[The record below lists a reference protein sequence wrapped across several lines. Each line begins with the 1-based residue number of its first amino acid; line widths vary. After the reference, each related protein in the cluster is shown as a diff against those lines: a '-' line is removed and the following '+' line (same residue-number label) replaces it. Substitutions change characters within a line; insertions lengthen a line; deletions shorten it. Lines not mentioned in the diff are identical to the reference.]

1 MDVRISYG
9 INIDKVPEKVHELL
23 NNASGDVSKLLETF
37 DLILQLMEM
46 DKENME
52 MAYKLLDQLR
62 VKLASI
68 DRVANDSQMILKGY
82 LEATK
87 PKSTQAQPSP
97 STGYQDTTPPSAAAP
112 VRKPEPDNAD

>member
-9 INIDKVPEKVHELL
+9 INIDKVPKKVYELL

-37 DLILQLMEM
+37 DIILQLVEM
-46 DKENME
+46 GSENME
-52 MAYKLLDQLR
+52 MADKLLDQLR

-68 DRVANDSQMILKGY
+68 DRVASDSQMILKAY

-87 PKSTQAQPSP
+87 PKSPQAPTSP
-97 STGYQDTTPPSAAAP
+97 ATGYEATTPPSSP
-112 VRKPEPDNAD
+112 SESKNAD